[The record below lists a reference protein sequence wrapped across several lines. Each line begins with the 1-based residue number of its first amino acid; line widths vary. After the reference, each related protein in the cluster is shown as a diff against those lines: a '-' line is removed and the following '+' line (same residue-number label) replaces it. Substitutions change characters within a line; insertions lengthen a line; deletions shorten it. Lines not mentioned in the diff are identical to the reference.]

1 MASGTTKRITV
12 TLRQPR
18 FELSGFRSKDGGAE
32 LRAGW
37 ALSQMRWH
45 ESQNRRFAPP
55 LHACSVR
62 SVCRATTPHRAHL
75 KVGLGG
81 RFARK
86 NRLPIPTN
94 VTMATIIAIV
104 AGLIASVYA

>member
-1 MASGTTKRITV
+1 V

-18 FELSGFRSKDGGAE
+18 FELSGFRSEDGGAE

-75 KVGLGG
+75 KVGVGG

-86 NRLPIPTN
+86 KRLPIPTN
-94 VTMATIIAIV
+94 MTITTIIAIV

>member
-1 MASGTTKRITV
+1 M

-18 FELSGFRSKDGGAE
+18 FALSGLLSEGGGAE

-62 SVCRATTPHRAHL
+62 LVCRATTPHRAHL

-94 VTMATIIAIV
+94 VTMTTIIAIV
-104 AGLIASVYA
+104 ARLIASVYA